1 MNAEVILAG
10 LATVA
15 LVVVL
20 ICNHRGRQPGPDVGV
35 DIVDCGMVH
44 DCDGCDECGAPMV
57 IDEDETLVLSRQAL
71 REAWEG
77 VYADYGS
84 NVVHRYCLNARRDGR
99 EACERCERVM
109 VGAS

>member
-1 MNAEVILAG
+1 MNTEVILAG

-20 ICNHRGRQPGPDVGV
+20 ICNHRGRKPGPDVGV

-57 IDEDETLVLSRQAL
+57 IEAPGLELAYYGTPARLVHQ
-71 REAWEG
+71 
-77 VYADYGS
+77 
-84 NVVHRYCLNARRDGR
+84 HCLDARRDATTVCTLCAQVL
-99 EACERCERVM
+99 EDVTTP
-109 VGAS
+109 

>member
-1 MNAEVILAG
+1 MNPEVILAG

-20 ICNHRGRQPGPDVGV
+20 ICNHHGRKPGPDVGV

-57 IDEDETLVLSRQAL
+57 IGEPCPGPLVWFDVDSDPRGAIVECNACGYVLTTGNFHDQAHQETPLL
-71 REAWEG
+71 R
-77 VYADYGS
+77 
-84 NVVHRYCLNARRDGR
+84 
-99 EACERCERVM
+99 
-109 VGAS
+109 GAA